1 MIKVKHF
8 AKGSIIIEENDIG
21 EEIYLLQEGRVEVY
35 SGQGVDRIVFG
46 ELKSGEI
53 FGEMSVIDEKPRS
66 ASIRVLEDCTVKV
79 LHRDQFLD
87 VLALDKDIASL
98 ILSNLFSRLRRA
110 NSTRKSSPV
119 NSKENSYQSMVL
131 VGMTSEAQRVFPQH
145 PFPIPKFPFV
155 IGRKTR
161 DPLARQDLA
170 IYDSKPYQLSRHHAM
185 FDRDEKGFFIQD
197 MGSQLGVVVDG
208 KAIGGRNII
217 DHQALQGGEEI
228 TLGGKSSPYRFRVE
242 LS

>member
-87 VLALDKDIASL
+87 VMKEIKAKADNAKVPCGVHVVEPNESEFNKKLD
-98 ILSNLFSRLRRA
+98 
-110 NSTRKSSPV
+110 
-119 NSKENSYQSMVL
+119 E
-131 VGMTSEAQRVFPQH
+131 G
-145 PFPIPKFPFV
+145 
-155 IGRKTR
+155 
-161 DPLARQDLA
+161 
-170 IYDSKPYQLSRHHAM
+170 
-185 FDRDEKGFFIQD
+185 
-197 MGSQLGVVVDG
+197 
-208 KAIGGRNII
+208 
-217 DHQALQGGEEI
+217 
-228 TLGGKSSPYRFRVE
+228 YRFIPYSIDAVVLQKYIRNPK
-242 LS
+242 L